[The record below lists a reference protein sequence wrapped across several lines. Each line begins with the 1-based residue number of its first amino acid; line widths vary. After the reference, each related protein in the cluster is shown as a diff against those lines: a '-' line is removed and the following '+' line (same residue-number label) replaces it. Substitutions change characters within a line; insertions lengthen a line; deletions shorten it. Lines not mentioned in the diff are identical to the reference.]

1 LSEREHPD
9 ADLLT
14 AFVEQTLSATERD
27 DMLEHLALCGD
38 CREVIVLAL
47 PIADVAAAPTPAETE
62 ADRAIPA
69 LAKPGR
75 SWLNLAWPDLRWAA
89 LAAGVVVAASL
100 LLVHPGRLN
109 QALLP
114 SSNRQVASPAPPVSG
129 AQIASSAIPSSI
141 APPPEQLPIS
151 AKSKS
156 NKVRP
161 NSEMQLSKKL
171 KAGEI
176 AAPHTAQSGM
186 MVANNRKEP
195 LQAGPVPAAPSTG
208 DVTLAASTPPPTTE
222 TVEVSA
228 AAPALVQASP
238 TEGNLMAE
246 NAAPPV
252 LKAKPPLSVT
262 WTITAGVLQRS
273 LDSGQSWQDALRP
286 NHPLLCY
293 ASHDQEIWTGGQ
305 AGTLFYSTDGGVTWL
320 QVQPSIKAR
329 QLSSNVTHIELR
341 GDELRG
347 DELRRPAQILL
358 STSDNETWISVDGGK
373 TWEKH

>member
-1 LSEREHPD
+1 
-9 ADLLT
+9 
-14 AFVEQTLSATERD
+14 
-27 DMLEHLALCGD
+27 
-38 CREVIVLAL
+38 
-47 PIADVAAAPTPAETE
+47 
-62 ADRAIPA
+62 
-69 LAKPGR
+69 
-75 SWLNLAWPDLRWAA
+75 
-89 LAAGVVVAASL
+89 
-100 LLVHPGRLN
+100 
-109 QALLP
+109 
-114 SSNRQVASPAPPVSG
+114 
-129 AQIASSAIPSSI
+129 
-141 APPPEQLPIS
+141 
-151 AKSKS
+151 
-156 NKVRP
+156 
-161 NSEMQLSKKL
+161 
-171 KAGEI
+171 
-176 AAPHTAQSGM
+176 M